1 METNIQLL
9 VPKVYEAIGSIMAA
23 IEPIAKN
30 KKNTS
35 QGYKFRGV
43 DDVYAVLNPMLI
55 ANKVFIKPDCIEHQ
69 LIQFESKS
77 GGALFR
83 AIVTMKY
90 TLTSWEDGSFIELLM
105 VGEGMDSGDKAT
117 PKAQS
122 IAYKYMAFQLFCIPV
137 DSGDDVENQSHEVSH
152 QQPQSHGNS
161 EPKGNEPE
169 KWLND
174 VDKQGNE
181 TPEWENLCNAIQG
194 KRITSIADVRKHYK
208 VSKVVAEKIQTLLN
222 APS

>member
-9 VPKVYEAIGSIMAA
+9 VPKIYEAIGSIMAA
-23 IEPIAKN
+23 IEPVAKN
-30 KKNTS
+30 KMNILHN
-35 QGYKFRGV
+35 YKFRGV

-77 GGALFR
+77 GGNLFR

-90 TLTSWEDGSFIELLM
+90 TLTSWEDGSFVELLM

-137 DSGDDVENQSHEVSH
+137 DSGDDVENQSHEVS
-152 QQPQSHGNS
+152 QQHPHAPANAAAR
-161 EPKGNEPE
+161 ENEPE
-169 KWLND
+169 KWLNV
-174 VDKQGNE
+174 VDKLGKE
-181 TPEWENLCNAIQG
+181 TPEWANLCMAI
-194 KRITSIADVRKHYK
+194 KNNRITSIADVRKHYK
-208 VSKVVAEKIQTLLN
+208 VGKIVAEKIQILLT
-222 APS
+222 S